1 MQGSY
6 IYPAIFTY
14 DPRGIAVEFPDLPG
28 CVTCG
33 ETAEEAFWMAQDALE
48 GYLSILEE
56 DREPIPTPTPLPE
69 LHAGPNQAVVL
80 IRANMLLVRQGRE
93 NQAVKTTVTMPKWL
107 KQLADQQHVNFSQV
121 LQSALKEVLGLPK
134 SA

>member
-1 MQGSY
+1 MQASY

-14 DPRGIAVEFPDLPG
+14 EDKGVSVEFPDLPG

-33 ETAEEAFWMAQDALE
+33 GTAEEAFSMAQDALE
-48 GYLSILEE
+48 GYMSILEE
-56 DREPIPTPTPLPE
+56 DSDPIPTPTPVHE
-69 LHAGPNQAVVL
+69 LHIGPNQAVVL
-80 IRANMLLVRQGRE
+80 IRANMLIARQGRE

-121 LQSALKEVLGLPK
+121 LQAALKEVLGLSK

>member
-1 MQGSY
+1 MQDFY

-14 DPRGIAVEFPDLPG
+14 EDEGVSVEFPDLPG

-33 ETAEEAFWMAQDALE
+33 ETAEEAFRMAQDALE
-48 GYLSILEE
+48 GYMSILEE
-56 DREPIPTPTPLPE
+56 DGDPIPSPTPLHA

-80 IRANMLLVRQGRE
+80 IRANMLLTRQGRE

-107 KQLADQQHVNFSQV
+107 KQLADQQDVNFSQV
-121 LQSALKEVLGLPK
+121 LQAALKEVLGLPK